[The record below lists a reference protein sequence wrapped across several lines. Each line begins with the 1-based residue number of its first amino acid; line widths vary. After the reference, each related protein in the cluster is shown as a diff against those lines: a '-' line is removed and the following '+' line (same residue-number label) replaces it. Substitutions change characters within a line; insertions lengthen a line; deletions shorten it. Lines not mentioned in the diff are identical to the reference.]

1 MKKIKTLKDEL
12 ENAGWKIK
20 EDIETAAGFEGFILT
35 LIRSSEV
42 GLAMNI
48 YLRCVENKDEAPFLR
63 FQNDKN
69 SRFNSN
75 WVKMYLDGK
84 IDNYEE
90 KTIIFSEPELND
102 LKKWIHQNKEAI
114 TKHYYQEYD
123 SADVCKKIKP
133 LT

>member
-1 MKKIKTLKDEL
+1 MKTIRIWTK
-12 ENAGWKIK
+12 AAAVGK
-20 EDIETAAGFEGFILT
+20 ERSRGLQISPCIL
-35 LIRSSEV
+35 
-42 GLAMNI
+42 N
-48 YLRCVENKDEAPFLR
+48 

-75 WVKMYLDGK
+75 WVKIYLDGK

-102 LKKWIHQNKEAI
+102 LKKWIHQNKETI

>member
-12 ENAGWKIK
+12 ENAGWKIE
-20 EDIETAAGFEGFILT
+20 EDIETPAGFEGFFLT

-48 YLRCVENKDEAPFLR
+48 YLRCVENKDEPLFLR

-102 LKKWIHQNKEAI
+102 LKKWIHQNKKAI

>member
-12 ENAGWKIK
+12 ENAGWKIE
-20 EDIETAAGFEGFILT
+20 EDIETPAGFEGFFLT

-69 SRFNSN
+69 SRVNSN
-75 WVKMYLDGK
+75 WVKMYRDGK

>member
-12 ENAGWKIK
+12 ENAGWKIE
-20 EDIETAAGFEGFILT
+20 EDIETPVSFEGFFLT

-48 YLRCVENKDEAPFLR
+48 YLRCVENKDEPLFLR

-102 LKKWIHQNKEAI
+102 LKKWIHQNKKAI

>member
-12 ENAGWKIK
+12 ENAGWKIE
-20 EDIETAAGFEGFILT
+20 EDIETPAGFEGFFLT
-35 LIRSSEV
+35 LIRSSDV

-69 SRFNSN
+69 SRFNSK
-75 WVKMYLDGK
+75 WVKIYLDGK

>member
-12 ENAGWKIK
+12 ENAGQKIEK
-20 EDIETAAGFEGFILT
+20 DIETPAGFEGFFLT

-48 YLRCVENKDEAPFLR
+48 YLRCVENKDEPPFLR

-75 WVKMYLDGK
+75 WIKMYLDGK